1 MLKDIINQLDKSA
14 WQVDNQGWLAAREM
28 QWQEVEPKLL
38 KGLEYKKKD
47 VDKLKKYFMHGEN
60 LAELGLSFHPL
71 IEVLYLHPD
80 QSDEN
85 LKNIIDSFDEND
97 YPAFKSSFYMF
108 LEDNVAHTLELEPV
122 RVFSEKPYGEEGI
135 LNGKEQ
141 FYSQYF
147 TPDLT
152 VEGKTEVELKKVKKT
167 AQGFFESFCTDMWRF
182 LLSEAEYQAHKYDFK
197 QYLVDIWL
205 QTAPMADYGKKR
217 SIFLTFFLHQ
227 LYYWRELNPEIENK
241 PERLAFVNKMTDIL
255 DNNKGLPEELTK
267 RWQMIKTE
275 QGRYHP
281 IVVEEFVNERPP
293 ELWQKF
299 NLKGI

>member
-1 MLKDIINQLDKSA
+1 MLKDIINQLDKMA
-14 WQVDNQGWLAAREM
+14 WQVDNQSWLAARELE
-28 QWQEVEPKLL
+28 WLEVEPKLL

-47 VDKLKKYFMHGEN
+47 VDKLKKYFMYGEN

-97 YPAFKSSFYMF
+97 YLAFKSSFYMYS
-108 LEDNVAHTLELEPV
+108 DNTGSIRELYPV
-122 RVFSEKPYGEEGI
+122 RVFSEKPFGEEGI

-141 FYSQYF
+141 FYVQYF

-152 VEGKTEVELKKVKKT
+152 VDGKTEVELKKIKKK
-167 AQGFFESFCTDMWRF
+167 AQSFFDGFCTNMYNF
-182 LLSEAEYQAHKYDFK
+182 LLSESEYRADKYSFS
-197 QYLVDIWL
+197 QFQIETWL
-205 QTAPMADYGKKR
+205 QAAPMADYGKKR
-217 SIFLTFFLHQ
+217 AIILNGFLHQ
-227 LYYWRELNPEIENK
+227 LYYWRELNPAIENQ
-241 PERLAFVNKMTDIL
+241 PERLAFVTKMTEIL
-255 DNNKGLPEELTK
+255 GCDKDLPEPLLK

-281 IVVEEFVNERPP
+281 IVVEEFINERPP